1 VDPAVDE
8 VAAPKK
14 KPVALLAAVAAV
26 VVLGGLG
33 AVLFTRGG
41 GGSAEAGP
49 AKAAVSAEELQRQ
62 EQKNALFVAEEM
74 AAPRSFRNEKYSL
87 EVSDRGYLRKLTD
100 SSKRVLVDELGW
112 IELQGAFAGTGKPF
126 TAGTMSDSDFT
137 PTVTKAVREGKVVF
151 EISGTHA
158 RFNLKTLITCLPTSV
173 KVETEFTPI
182 QMTEYRGPLSLVY
195 SVKMNRA
202 SLALGQR
209 GVIAPGKVS
218 FTTQAGPVEMKF
230 DPAVWGPVGEADKQV
245 VSLGGNLVFF
255 NFAGTSTDPKKN
267 VLNAELVLP

>member
-1 VDPAVDE
+1 V
-8 VAAPKK
+8 PKK
-14 KPVALLAAVAAV
+14 KPVALLAAVASV

-41 GGSAEAGP
+41 GSSSAEAGP